1 MNAYTTKFFRLVE
14 RNQLSES
21 ENQPKPLQAEGR
33 NFLTMV
39 HDPSSLICECRETRE
54 VHLMVVKG
62 HVESR
67 YLVGVQIPME
77 VQTLLE
83 EFDDVI
89 PEDLPT
95 RLPPMSNIQH
105 HIDPIPSAS
114 IPNLPHYRVS
124 SKENKILREK
134 VEELLSKGHIQASM
148 STCAVPTLLMPKKDG
163 SWQMYV
169 DNRAINKITIGYI
182 FLIPRLDDMLDQLS
196 RAIVFNKIDVRGG
209 YYQIRNLSR

>member
-1 MNAYTTKFFRLVE
+1 
-14 RNQLSES
+14 
-21 ENQPKPLQAEGR
+21 
-33 NFLTMV
+33 
-39 HDPSSLICECRETRE
+39 
-54 VHLMVVKG
+54 MVVKG

-77 VQTLLE
+77 VQTLLA

-89 PEDLPT
+89 PEDFPT

-148 STCAVPTLLMPKKDG
+148 STCTVP
-163 SWQMYV
+163 
-169 DNRAINKITIGYI
+169 
-182 FLIPRLDDMLDQLS
+182 FC
-196 RAIVFNKIDVRGG
+196 
-209 YYQIRNLSR
+209 